1 MKIVF
6 VTAGLGFG
14 GAERVVS
21 VLANQMVDNHEV
33 KIILTSGDDQIAYNL
48 DQRISVDLIPKG
60 LGAFK
65 CWKTFRKLCVGYNA
79 DVVLAFMDS
88 IGIMASN
95 FLVGTK
101 IPVIVSE
108 RNDPS
113 QKSRKHSL
121 VVRFFGVFS
130 KYFTKGYVFQSEG
143 AKSYYPKVAQKKSC
157 IILNPLNTE
166 NFPDYN
172 AKTAENKVVSVG
184 RLHRQKN
191 QKLLIEA
198 FAKSKYCSDYSLH
211 IYGEGELRNEL
222 QAQIDSLGLNEK
234 IILEGNNSHVLNEL
248 IKAKLFV
255 FTSNYEGLP
264 NALMEAM
271 ALGLPCIS
279 TDCSPGGAKMLINDG
294 QNGLLVPCDDLDSLV
309 SAMNKLYEDNAL
321 CVEMGEN
328 AKLIKEK
335 TKAEAIAKE
344 WLDFIERCI
353 KGKNA

>member
-21 VLANQMVDNHEV
+21 VLANQMVNNNEV
-33 KIILTSGDDQIAYNL
+33 KIILTSGDAQIAYDL
-48 DQRISVDLIPKG
+48 DQRITVDVIPKS
-60 LGAFK
+60 LGTFK
-65 CWKTFRKLCVGYNA
+65 CWKTFRKLCVEYKA
-79 DVVLAFMDS
+79 DIVLAFMDS

-113 QKSRKHSL
+113 QKSRKHSIA
-121 VVRFFGVFS
+121 VRFFGFFS

-143 AKSYYPKVAQKKSC
+143 AKSFYPKIAQKKSC
-157 IILNPLNTE
+157 IILNPLNAE
-166 NFPDYN
+166 NFPNYN
-172 AKTAENKVVSVG
+172 IKTAEKKVVSVG
-184 RLHRQKN
+184 RLHKQKN

-211 IYGEGELRNEL
+211 IYGDGELRNDL
-222 QAQIDSLGLNEK
+222 QSQIDSLGLNGK
-234 IILEGNNSHVLNEL
+234 IVLEGNNSNVLSEL

-279 TDCSPGGAKMLINDG
+279 TDCSPGGAKMLINDE

-309 SAMNKLYEDNAL
+309 SAMDKLYEDNAL
-321 CVEMGEN
+321 CVKIGKN
-328 AKLIKEK
+328 AKFIREK

-344 WLDFIERCI
+344 WLDFIKRCI
-353 KGKNA
+353 KDKNA

>member
-1 MKIVF
+1 MRIVF

-21 VLANQMVDNHEV
+21 VLANQMIEENDV
-33 KIILTSGDDQIAYNL
+33 KIILTSGNDQVAYKL
-48 DQRISVDLIPKG
+48 KEKISIDVIPKNNST
-60 LGAFK
+60 FK
-65 CWKTFRKLCVGYNA
+65 RWKNFRKICVEYQA

-95 FLVGTK
+95 FLIGTR

-113 QKSRKHSL
+113 QKCRKHSL
-121 VVRFFGVFS
+121 ALEFLGLFS
-130 KYFTKGYVFQSEG
+130 KSFTKGYVFQSKG
-143 AKSYYPKVAQKKSC
+143 ARSFYPKVAQKKSC

-166 NFPDYN
+166 NFPNYN
-172 AKTAENKVVSVG
+172 IKTAENKVVSVG
-184 RLHRQKN
+184 RLHEQKN
-191 QKLLIEA
+191 QKLLINA
-198 FAKSKYCSDYSLH
+198 FAKSKYCIDYTLH
-211 IYGEGELRNEL
+211 IYGEGKLRDEL
-222 QAQIDSLGLNEK
+222 QSQINKLGLQGK
-234 IILEGNNSHVLNEL
+234 VFLEGNNANVLNEL
-248 IKAKLFV
+248 VKAKLFV

-294 QNGLLVPCDDLDSLV
+294 ENGMIVPCDDLDSLV
-309 SAMNKLYEDNAL
+309 STMDKLYDDKAL
-321 CVEMGEN
+321 CEELGEK
-328 AKLIKEK
+328 AKLIREK
-335 TKAEAIAKE
+335 TKAKAIAKE
-344 WLDFIERCI
+344 WLDFIERCR